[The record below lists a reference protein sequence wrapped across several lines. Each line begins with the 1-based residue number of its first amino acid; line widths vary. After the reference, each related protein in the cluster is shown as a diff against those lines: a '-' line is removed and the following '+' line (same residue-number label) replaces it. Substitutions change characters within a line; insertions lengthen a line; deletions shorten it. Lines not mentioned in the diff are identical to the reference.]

1 MIHAISPSLPTPAG
15 IKVDKDFLLRKVS
28 TLRLA
33 ERRRRNWDEHGEK
46 ITREFPISKPAFR
59 LIGEDGVSSE
69 VTATPNWE
77 EAKDLIQS
85 VFTSTDP
92 KYDGIRKRLRNL
104 HNPSTQMM
112 LSVLSIWLSGEMGIS
127 TSMTHPMVALILYGS
142 SVSSVNLMTLGGR

>member
-1 MIHAISPSLPTPAG
+1 MNVISSPLPTPAG

-28 TLRLA
+28 TLRQA
-33 ERRRRNWDEHGEK
+33 ERRRRNWDEHGKK

-59 LIGEDGVSSE
+59 LIGEDGISLEVSP
-69 VTATPNWE
+69 TPNWE
-77 EAKDLIQS
+77 EAKELVQS

-104 HNPSTQMM
+104 HNPSTQML

-142 SVSSVNLMTLGGR
+142 SASSLNLMTLGGR